1 MKNYENLKRGVTTAL
16 VSAILVSSIPSYG
29 AAPRFK
35 DVPTTYWGY
44 TYIEDMASRGYIK
57 GIGDGSKFA
66 PDGSLNFDAAMSLL
80 ARLSNPTSTE
90 RANAS
95 YAYSA
100 LLNELKIDD
109 WAKEGLAVCLY
120 KNIITEQEL
129 RNVHKKGQIK
139 KTINKV
145 NTCEYLVKAMGLD
158 DVAKN
163 KQIVSLTYKDVMS
176 MSAMQ
181 SKYVSVLIDAGVLD
195 PKGAGDGTFKPNSTL
210 TRAVM
215 AKMMSTADEF
225 IKKNGTTSP
234 TNPTNPD
241 NSKTEI
247 DVVSGKVVNTYS
259 ESSKRFLTIENS
271 RGSETTYEIMSS
283 TTIVVDGKQT
293 NYSDLS
299 EGQEIELK
307 LKKDTKNLISV
318 NATSQDEYISGKI
331 KYINTLTSKITIEYT
346 EGKKTLYKEFSIDKN
361 ADIYLNGKSVYLNNL
376 NEKDL
381 IDVKIKKG
389 LIYDI
394 ESQSKDMEIKGTIK
408 DITPVKDS
416 KDDEYYIT
424 ILDSKDKS
432 YKFLINRKTDITRN
446 RKSADAE
453 DLKVKD
459 EVYIEAEYDIAK
471 EIEATVDKKDIKGII
486 LGMETKLQE
495 PTKITILNQKTKKEE
510 KYSLGKVAHI
520 KVDRSVATSYDLK
533 AGFSVEIVVEGDEI
547 IEIEA
552 DSIGVSATM
561 VGRVLGV
568 NSRKKTLDLEI
579 TDFSLDS
586 SKFGEE
592 ITVYSEDVV
601 VLDERGNKL
610 DFSHLYKGDI
620 INIIGSYDG
629 STFIAKTIILLR

>member
-1 MKNYENLKRGVTTAL
+1 MKNCKVLKRGVTTVLA
-16 VSAILVSSIPSYG
+16 SAILVSSMPSYG

-35 DVPTTYWGY
+35 DVPTNYWGY

-66 PDGSLNFDAAMSLL
+66 PEGNLNFDAAMSLL
-80 ARLSNPTSTE
+80 ARLTNPSATE
-90 RANAS
+90 RTNAS
-95 YAYSA
+95 YAYNT

-109 WAKEGLAVCLY
+109 WAKEGLAICLY

-129 RNVHKKGQIK
+129 RNIHKKGQIK
-139 KTINKV
+139 KTINKI
-145 NTCEYLVKAMGLD
+145 NTCEYLVKAMGLE

-195 PKGAGDGTFKPNSTL
+195 AKGSGDGTFKPNSTL
-210 TRAVM
+210 TRAIM
-215 AKMMSTADEF
+215 AKMMSTADDF
-225 IKKNGTTSP
+225 MKKNGTTSP
-234 TNPTNPD
+234 TNPD
-241 NSKTEI
+241 DSKSEI
-247 DVVSGKVVNTYS
+247 DVVSGKVVKSYS

-271 RGSETTYEIMSS
+271 RGNETTYEIMSN

-293 NYSDLS
+293 NYSDLA

-346 EGKKTLYKEFSIDKN
+346 EGKKDLYKEFSIDKN

-376 NEKDL
+376 KEKDL
-381 IDVKIKKG
+381 VNVKIKKG

-416 KDDEYYIT
+416 KDDEYYVT

-432 YKFLINRKTDITRN
+432 YKFLINKKTDITRN

-453 DLKVKD
+453 DLKIKD

-471 EIEATVDKKDIKGII
+471 EIEATVDKRDIKGII

-510 KYSLGKVAHI
+510 KYSLGKVSYI
-520 KVDRSVATSYDLK
+520 KVDRSMATSYDLK
-533 AGFSVEIVVEGDEI
+533 AGFYVEIVVEGDEI

-610 DFSHLYKGDI
+610 DFGHLYKGDI

-629 STFIAKTIILLR
+629 STFVAKTIILLR